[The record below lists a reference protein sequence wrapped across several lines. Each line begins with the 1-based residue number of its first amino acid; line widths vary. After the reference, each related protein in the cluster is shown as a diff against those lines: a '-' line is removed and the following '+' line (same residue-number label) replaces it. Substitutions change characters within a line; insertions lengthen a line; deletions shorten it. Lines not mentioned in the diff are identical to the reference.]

1 MTSEPSNLY
10 LPLTTS
16 RLLRHIKQPAI
27 TCINMKKIIALL
39 TGGTTGEWV
48 VSVKSA
54 ATIAHNLDHD
64 KFEVYKIM
72 LTQQGWFYEPADSV
86 KIEVDRND
94 FSLNIQGKKIKFD
107 GVFIAIHG
115 SPGEDGKL
123 QGYFDMLGLPYTT
136 CDALTSAIT
145 MNKGYTKAIV
155 NDIPQLN
162 VARSAQ
168 IFKNGSYSTDELKKE
183 LRLPYFVKPNNGGS
197 SIGMSKVNRADDLEE
212 AIEKAFHE
220 DTQILI
226 EEFISGREFT
236 VGVVKLDGTITVL
249 PVTEVET
256 AKEFFDFEAKYTPGV
271 ATETTPA
278 PLREETLQ
286 RVKEIA
292 SAVYL
297 KLNCRGVV
305 RIDFILSEDEGDF
318 YFIEINTIP
327 GQTATSFIPQQ
338 VAAMDMKLN
347 DFYTKLIKETIG

>member
-1 MTSEPSNLY
+1 
-10 LPLTTS
+10 
-16 RLLRHIKQPAI
+16 
-27 TCINMKKIIALL
+27 MKKTIALL

-54 ATIAHNLDHD
+54 ATIAQNLDAD
-64 KFEVYKIM
+64 KFDVYKIM

-94 FSLNIQGKKIKFD
+94 FSLNLQGKKVKFD

-123 QGYFDMLGLPYTT
+123 QGYFDMLEIPYTT

-155 NDIPQLN
+155 QDIDQLN
-162 VARSAQ
+162 IAKSVQ
-168 IFKNGSYSTDELKKE
+168 IFRQTPYDLDKIKSDLK
-183 LRLPYFVKPNNGGS
+183 LPYFVKPNNGGS
-197 SIGMSKVNRADDLEE
+197 SIGMSKVNHANDLE
-212 AIEKAFHE
+212 AAVDKAFQE
-220 DTQILI
+220 DDQILI

-236 VGVVKLDGTITVL
+236 IGVVKLDGKITVL
-249 PVTEVET
+249 PATEVET

-278 PLREETLQ
+278 RIRPET
-286 RVKEIA
+286 RDRAAKIA
-292 SAVYL
+292 EAVYV

-347 DFYTKLIKETIG
+347 DFYTKLIRETIG

>member
-1 MTSEPSNLY
+1 
-10 LPLTTS
+10 
-16 RLLRHIKQPAI
+16 
-27 TCINMKKIIALL
+27 MKKIIALL

-48 VSVKSA
+48 ISVKSA
-54 ATIAHNLDHD
+54 ATIAQNLDTD

-94 FSLNIQGKKIKFD
+94 FSLTLQGKKIKFD

-123 QGYFDMLGLPYTT
+123 QGYFDMLNIPYTT

-155 NDIPQLN
+155 QDISDLH
-162 VARSAQ
+162 VAKSAHL
-168 IFKNGSYSTDELKKE
+168 FKDTPYDLADLKKE
-183 LRLPYFVKPNNGGS
+183 LKLPYFVKPNNGGS
-197 SIGMSKVNRADDLEE
+197 SIGMSKVNHANDLEGAVE
-212 AIEKAFHE
+212 RAFKE
-220 DTQILI
+220 DSQVLI
-226 EEFISGREFT
+226 EEFIEGREFT
-236 VGVVKLDGTITVL
+236 IGVVKLDGNITVL
-249 PVTEVET
+249 PATEVET

-278 PLREETLQ
+278 PIRPETRA
-286 RVKEIA
+286 RVAKIA
-292 SAVYL
+292 EQVYI

-305 RIDFILSEDEGDF
+305 RIDFILKEDEGDF

-338 VAAMDMKLN
+338 VAAMGMKLN
-347 DFYTKLIKETIG
+347 DFYTKLVRETIR

>member
-1 MTSEPSNLY
+1 
-10 LPLTTS
+10 
-16 RLLRHIKQPAI
+16 
-27 TCINMKKIIALL
+27 MKKTIALL

-54 ATIAHNLDHD
+54 ATIAQNLDPD
-64 KFEVYKIM
+64 KFDVYKIM
-72 LTQQGWFYEPADSV
+72 LTQQGWFYEPSDSV

-94 FSLNIQGKKIKFD
+94 FSLLLQGRKIKFD

-123 QGYFDMLGLPYTT
+123 QGYFDMMGLPYTT
-136 CDALTSAIT
+136 CNAMTSAIT

-155 NDIPQLN
+155 SDIDHLH

-168 IFKNGSYSTDELKKE
+168 IFKNGNYDTIQLKAQLK
-183 LRLPYFVKPNNGGS
+183 LPYFVKPNNGGS
-197 SIGMSKVNRADDLEE
+197 SIGMSKVNRAQDLEE
-212 AIEKAFHE
+212 AIDKAFKE
-220 DTQILI
+220 DDQILI
-226 EEFISGREFT
+226 EEFIAGREFT
-236 VGVVKLDGTITVL
+236 VGVVKLDGQITVL

-278 PLREETLQ
+278 PLRAETRS
-286 RVKEIA
+286 RVEQIA
-292 SAVYL
+292 ADVYRR
-297 KLNCRGVV
+297 LNCSGVV
-305 RIDFILSEDEGDF
+305 RIDFILTGDEADF

-338 VAAMDMKLN
+338 VAAMGMKLGE
-347 DFYTKLIKETIG
+347 FYTKLLKETIG

>member
-1 MTSEPSNLY
+1 
-10 LPLTTS
+10 
-16 RLLRHIKQPAI
+16 
-27 TCINMKKIIALL
+27 MKKTIALL

-54 ATIAHNLDHD
+54 ATIAQNLDAS
-64 KFEVYKIM
+64 KFDVYKIM

-94 FSLNIQGKKIKFD
+94 FSITIKGRKIMFE

-115 SPGEDGKL
+115 APGEDGKL
-123 QGYFDMLGLPYTT
+123 QGYFDMLNIPYTT

-155 NDIPQLN
+155 QGIDQLY
-162 VARSAQ
+162 VAKSAQ
-168 IFKNGSYSTDELKKE
+168 IFKNASYDLTQLKKD
-183 LRLPYFVKPNNGGS
+183 LKLPYFVKPNNGGS
-197 SIGMSKVNRADDLEE
+197 SIGMSKVSHANDLEK
-212 AIEKAFHE
+212 ALEKAFHE

-236 VGVVKLDGTITVL
+236 VGVVKLDGKIKVL
-249 PVTEVET
+249 PITEVET

-278 PLREETLQ
+278 PVKPETRD
-286 RVKEIA
+286 RVAKIA
-292 SAVYL
+292 EAVYV

-305 RIDFILSEDEGDF
+305 RIDFILTEDEGDF

-338 VAAMDMKLN
+338 VAAMGMKLS

>member
-1 MTSEPSNLY
+1 
-10 LPLTTS
+10 
-16 RLLRHIKQPAI
+16 
-27 TCINMKKIIALL
+27 MKKTLALL

-54 ATIAHNLDHD
+54 AIIAQNLDPD

-72 LTQQGWFYEPADSV
+72 LTQQGWYYEPADSV

-94 FSLNIQGKKIKFD
+94 FSLTIKGKKITFD

-115 SPGEDGKL
+115 APGEDGKL

-136 CDALTSAIT
+136 CDALTSAVT

-155 NDIPQLN
+155 NGIPNLH
-162 VARSAQ
+162 VARSVQ
-168 IFKNGSYSTDELKKE
+168 IFKNIDYDIEEIKEGLK
-183 LRLPYFVKPNNGGS
+183 LPYFVKPNNGGS
-197 SIGMSKVNRADDLEE
+197 SIGMSKVTHSSDLQAAIDRAF
-212 AIEKAFHE
+212 KE
-220 DTQILI
+220 DAQILI

-236 VGVVKLDGTITVL
+236 IGVVKLDGIVTVL
-249 PVTEVET
+249 PATEVET

-278 PLREETLQ
+278 NIKPETQLRVE
-286 RVKEIA
+286 EIA
-292 SAVYL
+292 KAVYL

-305 RIDFILSEDEGDF
+305 RIDFILTGDEGDF

-327 GQTATSFIPQQ
+327 GQTATSFIRQQ
-338 VAAMDMKLN
+338 VAATGMKLN
-347 DFYTKLIKETIG
+347 DFYTKLVRETIG

>member
-1 MTSEPSNLY
+1 
-10 LPLTTS
+10 
-16 RLLRHIKQPAI
+16 
-27 TCINMKKIIALL
+27 MKKIIALL

-54 ATIAHNLDHD
+54 ATIAQNLDAD

-94 FSLNIQGKKIKFD
+94 FSVNMKGRKVKFD

-155 NDIPQLN
+155 QGIDSLH
-162 VARSAQ
+162 VAKSAQ
-168 IFKNGSYSTDELKKE
+168 IFKNGSYQLDQIKKD
-183 LRLPYFVKPNNGGS
+183 LLLPYFVKPNNGGS
-197 SIGMSKVNRADDLEE
+197 SIGMSKVTNQYDLKDALDRA
-212 AIEKAFHE
+212 FQE
-220 DTQILI
+220 DSQILI
-226 EEFISGREFT
+226 EEFIAGREFT
-236 VGVVKLDGTITVL
+236 VGVVKLDGKITVL

-271 ATETTPA
+271 AKETTPA
-278 PLREETLQ
+278 PIREETRL
-286 RVKEIA
+286 RVEKIA
-292 SAVYL
+292 ADVYR

-305 RIDFILSEDEGDF
+305 RIDFILKGDESDF

-338 VAAMDMKLN
+338 VAAAGMKLN
-347 DFYTKLIKETIG
+347 DFYTKLIRETIG